1 MAKTAR
7 ANGSVGRPNSASF
20 LTLTGGLPDA
30 GALDS
35 LLQMYKMIGA
45 NGVRETLE
53 QVSEKHVGGI
63 GDGFSSRP

>member
-1 MAKTAR
+1 
-7 ANGSVGRPNSASF
+7 

-35 LLQMYKMIGA
+35 LLQMYEMIGA

-53 QVSEKHVGGI
+53 QVGREHVGGI
-63 GDGFSSRP
+63 ASDFGVQRLAA